1 MGMLTTSGLSV
12 SFGGKRAVDSFDL
25 DVKAGSLVG
34 LIGPNGAGKTTTID
48 AITGFVP
55 AQGSVLFDGTDIS
68 GLSSTMRART
78 GLGRTWQS
86 SELFDDLTVMENL
99 QVASERVDVRGF
111 LRDLFR
117 PRNDDVSELMV
128 ILESLDLADSADVLP
143 TDLSHGQR
151 KLVGVARAL
160 AAKPKVLCMDEPAAG
175 LDTEESQT
183 LGGRIRALVDGGLS
197 VLLIDHDMGLV
208 LTICDYLY
216 VLDFGQLIAE
226 GTPAEIRA
234 NSKVITAYLGERH
247 GGGSDPTGDDG
258 APVDGAPVDRAPVG
272 EVGVGE

>member
-1 MGMLTTSGLSV
+1 MAILSISGLSV
-12 SFGGKRAVDSFDL
+12 SFGGKRAVDDFNL
-25 DVKAGSLVG
+25 EVGAGSLVG

-55 AQGSVLFDGTDIS
+55 SQGAVDFDGTDIS
-68 GLSSTMRART
+68 GLSSTMRARA

-86 SELFDDLTVMENL
+86 SELFDDLTVMANL

-117 PRNDDVSELMV
+117 PRNDDVSELTK
-128 ILESLDLADSADVLP
+128 ILDSLDLAGSADALP

-160 AAKPKVLCMDEPAAG
+160 AAQPKVLCMDEPAAG
-175 LDTEESQT
+175 LDTVESQA
-183 LGGRIRALVDGGLS
+183 LGRRIRSLVDGGLS

-226 GTPAEIRA
+226 GTPAQIRA
-234 NSKVITAYLGERH
+234 DEKVIGAYLGERH
-247 GGGSDPTGDDG
+247 SDDHGDEHGVDTAVPAAPGGTPAVGGTTDG
-258 APVDGAPVDRAPVG
+258 
-272 EVGVGE
+272 